1 MLMILMTLIVLI
13 ITDYVINDNNMLI
26 KLIILHNE
34 YEVHICI

>member
-1 MLMILMTLIVLI
+1 MLMIIMTLIVLI